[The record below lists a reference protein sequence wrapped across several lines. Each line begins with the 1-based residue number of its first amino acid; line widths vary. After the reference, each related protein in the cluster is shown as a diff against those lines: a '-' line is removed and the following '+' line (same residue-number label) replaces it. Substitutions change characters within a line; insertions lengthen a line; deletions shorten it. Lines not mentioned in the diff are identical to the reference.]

1 MADLAEL
8 FARDPR
14 KQTDEEFEEIIRAL
28 RDSRAKFILGDKT
41 AGSLTSQQK
50 QLTRIDLDVKL

>member
-14 KQTDEEFEEIIRAL
+14 EQTDAEFKEIIAKL
-28 RDSRAKFILGDKT
+28 REARGKFILGDKT

-50 QLTRIDLDVKL
+50 QLARIDLDVKL